1 MLIECVIHYLHK
13 LCFWLN
19 LSFISLPLFKTPT
32 HALTHE
38 QTWLLANKHAFI
50 HTCMFVT
57 NSWTQWL
64 KSVSRQQSDS
74 RQGWILAIILPLCC
88 PLEITTSGITVL
100 SHALPSTRTI
110 GLLWSYFSYWAAVC
124 VKGIVHPELKILS
137 SFTHKLCLLKPVWMS
152 KLLFAIKWNWM
163 LIARFKLHSLKKS
176 LYDFKRLEIKRTSYI
191 LFNDGFIV
199 LSIMWNRRN

>member
-32 HALTHE
+32 HALTHK

-57 NSWTQWL
+57 NSWTQWWNL
-64 KSVSRQQSDS
+64 SLDNSQIVGRVEYWQ
-74 RQGWILAIILPLCC
+74 LFCC
-88 PLEITTSGITVL
+88 PLEITTSEITVL
-100 SHALPSTRTI
+100 SHALPSTSTI
-110 GLLWSYFSYWAAVC
+110 GLLWSYFSYWAVVC
-124 VKGIVHPELKILS
+124 VKGIVHPELKMLS

-152 KLLFAIKWNWM
+152 KLLFAIKWNWTV
-163 LIARFKLHSLKKS
+163 IARFKLQSLKKS
-176 LYDFKRLEIKRTSYI
+176 LKT
-191 LFNDGFIV
+191 
-199 LSIMWNRRN
+199 